1 MSIFPLPQFE
11 ADVKAYEQERA
22 DEAEATRPRSI
33 VVRYGRMRHIAELP
47 LKGRRPPGCGVQLV
61 IRTRRGIELGT
72 MLTATCKS
80 SGCDKALSRD
90 ELRDYIEASGGRDYP
105 FSEQIEVVRT
115 ATEADLSEYRELA
128 SRSPA
133 MVREARVLAAE
144 LELDMK
150 VVEAEW
156 LLGGELLI
164 FYFVAENRVDFRGMV
179 SRLASIHHT
188 RIEMRQVGARDEARL
203 VADYEKCGQHCCCRQ
218 YLKVLKPVSMRAAK
232 MQKATL
238 DPAKISGRCGR
249 LMCCLRYESETYEA
263 LKKNLPHKKTRVGTP
278 AGPGIVLDGQILT
291 QLVLVKLEENNQLI
305 AVPLEDLCDPDACP
319 KKEPPPPHRAAADD
333 RGRIPAARMGM
344 TGAGGSVGRVAS
356 AAGRTSDRRRAR
368 RRASHRSRPRRTRRP
383 GQRRARR
390 RPRARPHRRRSDVVD
405 AGRRSR
411 VRARERT
418 RCGRHRTT
426 MRATADPGAALRRA
440 PGPRRRSHR
449 ATVRRGRSV
458 VGASVVR
465 RARAERGHVPTGRR
479 SRRPARPIL
488 SRPAPPRRPV
498 TLR

>member
-90 ELRDYIEASGGRDYP
+90 ELRDYIDASGGRDYP

-319 KKEPPPPHRAAADD
+319 KKEPPPPPPS
-333 RGRIPAARMGM
+333 RGG
-344 TGAGGSVGRVAS
+344 
-356 AAGRTSDRRRAR
+356 
-368 RRASHRSRPRRTRRP
+368 RSREDSSGEDGSDGSRRKRRTRRKRGGKDKRP
-383 GQRRARR
+383 AEGTPTGESPISTATDEASGTASGEASAEGEAAPKKKRR
-390 RPRARPHRRRSDVVD
+390 RRRRKKKPSSGEGTDAVREASNDD
-405 AGRRSR
+405 AGDGGSGGSASASAGSEKTKPSGDGEKRKKRRR
-411 VRARERT
+411 RKRRPKGEGGEGT
-418 RCGRHRTT
+418 RPDG
-426 MRATADPGAALRRA
+426 PPEPP
-440 PGPRRRSHR
+440 PGP
-449 ATVRRGRSV
+449 TD
-458 VGASVVR
+458 
-465 RARAERGHVPTGRR
+465 
-479 SRRPARPIL
+479 I
-488 SRPAPPRRPV
+488 
-498 TLR
+498 